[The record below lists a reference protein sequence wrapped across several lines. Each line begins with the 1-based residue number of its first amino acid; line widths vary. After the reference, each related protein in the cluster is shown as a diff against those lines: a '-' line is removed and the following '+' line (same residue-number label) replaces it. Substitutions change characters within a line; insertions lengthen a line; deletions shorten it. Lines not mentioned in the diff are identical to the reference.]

1 MRRTAGRPAHSLAR
15 QFGLTQREEEVLYY
29 VSLGYSSKIAGEKLF
44 VAPGTVQSHTKRI
57 YTKLG
62 VHSKQQLI
70 SLVDESE
77 SK

>member
-1 MRRTAGRPAHSLAR
+1 M
-15 QFGLTQREEEVLYY
+15 LYY